1 MEPCG
6 RLDPQPWMTVPETR
20 AVIAALTA
28 EGAEVRFVG
37 GCVRDAVIG
46 RPVKD
51 VDIATHDPP
60 ERVMA
65 LLKKAGIT
73 VVPTGLK
80 HGTVT
85 AVIGK
90 SHFEITT
97 LRRDVETFGRHAT
110 VEFTNDWT
118 ADAARRDLT
127 MNALFCAPDG
137 RLFDP
142 FGGLADLR
150 ARRVRFV
157 GDAVTR
163 IREDVLRLLRFFRF
177 YAHYGAPPPDAEAL
191 AAARELAPLLPTLSG
206 ERVCGETLKLLMAPD
221 PASVIA
227 LMRDEGVLS
236 HFLPEGTGIAR
247 LAALV
252 TVEGIAPKRL
262 VPEAD
267 AIRRLAALLDG
278 GAPAAE
284 AVAVRL
290 RLSNAERER
299 LIAIAGGPWPVA
311 DLDGPARRRLLYRLG
326 RERFRDAALYAWAEA
341 LAGTLATADRY
352 ETESWID
359 LVGAIET
366 ALPAFPLRGRDAL
379 ELGLPPGPE
388 VGRLVAEVES
398 WWIDGDFRADRAAC
412 LARLAELAGRVQK

>member
-6 RLDPQPWMTVPETR
+6 RLDPQPWMTAPETR

-51 VDIATHDPP
+51 VDIATHDLP

-65 LLKKAGIT
+65 LLEKAGIT
-73 VVPTGLK
+73 AVPTGVK

-110 VEFTNDWT
+110 VAFTNDWT

-142 FGGLADLR
+142 FGGLADLK

-157 GDAVTR
+157 GDAATR

-191 AAARELAPLLPTLSG
+191 EAARDLAPLLPTLSG
-206 ERVCGETLKLLMAPD
+206 ERICGETLKLLMAPD
-221 PASVIA
+221 PASVVA
-227 LMRDEGVLS
+227 LMRDQGVLA
-236 HFLPEGTGIAR
+236 HFMPEGTGIAR

-252 TVEGIAPKRL
+252 TVEGIAPRGL

-278 GAPAAE
+278 GASAAE
-284 AVAVRL
+284 TVAARL

-326 RERFRDAALYAWAEA
+326 RERFRDAALHAWAEA
-341 LAGTLATADRY
+341 IAGTASADRY

-359 LVGAIET
+359 LVATIET
-366 ALPAFPLRGRDAL
+366 ALPPFPLRGRDAL
-379 ELGLPPGPE
+379 ELGLKPGPE
-388 VGRLVAEVES
+388 VGRLVAEVEA

-412 LARLAELAGRVQK
+412 LARLAELAGRVSK

>member
-1 MEPCG
+1 
-6 RLDPQPWMTVPETR
+6 MTAPETG
-20 AVIAALTA
+20 AVVGALTA
-28 EGAEVRFVG
+28 DGAEVRFVG

-51 VDIATHDPP
+51 IDIATHDAP

-65 LLKKAGIT
+65 LLAKAGIT

-90 SHFEITT
+90 AHFEITT

-110 VEFTNDWT
+110 VAFTNDW
-118 ADAARRDLT
+118 AEDAARRDLT
-127 MNALFCAPDG
+127 INALFCDPDG

-142 FGGLADLR
+142 CGGLADLK

-157 GDAVTR
+157 GDAETR

-177 YAHYGAPPPDAEAL
+177 YAHYGTPPPDAEAL
-191 AAARELAPLLPTLSG
+191 AAARKLAPLLPTLSG
-206 ERVCGETLKLLMAPD
+206 ERVRAETLKLLLAPD
-221 PASVIA
+221 PAAVVA
-227 LMRDEGVLS
+227 LMRDDGVLA
-236 HFLPEGTGIAR
+236 HFLPEGTNVAR

-252 TVEGIAPKRL
+252 TVEGIAPARL
-262 VPEAD
+262 VPQAD

-284 AVAVRL
+284 AVARRL

-299 LIAIAGGPWPVA
+299 LTALAAGPWPAA
-311 DLDGPARRRLLYRLG
+311 DPDGPARRRLLYQLG
-326 RERFRDAALYAWAEA
+326 VERFRDATLYAWADA
-341 LAGTLATADRY
+341 LAGTAVADRY
-352 ETESWID
+352 ETEGWIG
-359 LVGAIET
+359 LLAASEIAPPV
-366 ALPAFPLRGRDAL
+366 FPLRGRDAL
-379 ELGLPPGPE
+379 ELGLPAGPE
-388 VGRLVAEVES
+388 VGRLIAAVED

-412 LARLAELAGRVQK
+412 LARLAELSGSPPS